1 MKYLALI
8 AILLITG
15 CSSSP
20 APSLKQYLLRAES
33 PVQFVS
39 QDSAQGIETTI
50 SLGKVAVAPYI
61 DGLGL
66 VLEKSGGQVHIARDH
81 QWAEPLRLSLRS
93 FLSNKISEKLGQ
105 PIRAYSYGKKYLS
118 RRIDIRID
126 ELHGTNNG
134 EAKLVAFW
142 AVIDPREQAVLSEN
156 SFYDTEALA
165 RDGYSA
171 LVLAEKALLSRLAS
185 SIAKTLEPETRQ

>member
-8 AILLITG
+8 TILLIAG
-15 CSSSP
+15 CSSNP
-20 APSLKQYLLRAES
+20 APSLKQYLLRAEA
-33 PVQFVS
+33 PVQFTS
-39 QDSAQGIETTI
+39 QDTRQGLVTTI

-66 VLEKSGGQVHIARDH
+66 VLEKGDGQVHIARDH

-93 FLSNKISEKLGQ
+93 FLSNKISEGFGQ
-105 PIRAYSYGKKYLS
+105 PIRAYSYGSKDLS
-118 RRIDIRID
+118 RRIDVRID

-142 AVIDPREQAVLSEN
+142 AVIDPGKQAVLSEN
-156 SFYDTEALA
+156 SFYDTEAID
-165 RDGYSA
+165 RDGYGA
-171 LVLAEKALLSRLAS
+171 LVFAEKVLLSRLAS
-185 SIAKTLEPETRQ
+185 SIAKTLQSEAGQ

>member
-1 MKYLALI
+1 MKYLT
-8 AILLITG
+8 LITILFIAG

-20 APSLKQYLLRAES
+20 TPSLEQYLLRAES
-33 PVQFVS
+33 PVQFTS
-39 QDSAQGIETTI
+39 QGSHQDLVTTI
-50 SLGKVAVAPYI
+50 SLGKVTVAPYI

-66 VLEKSGGQVHIARDH
+66 VLEKGDGQVHIARDH

-105 PIRAYSYGKKYLS
+105 PIRAYSYGKKDLS

>member
-8 AILLITG
+8 AILLAVG
-15 CSSSP
+15 CSSTP
-20 APSLKQYLLRAES
+20 APSLKQYLLRADS
-33 PVQFVS
+33 PVKHTS
-39 QDSAQGIETTI
+39 QGSQQVVTSI
-50 SLGKVAVAPYI
+50 SLGKVAVASYI

-66 VLEKSGGQVHIARDH
+66 VLEKADGQIHIARDH

-93 FLSNKISEKLGQ
+93 FLSNRISAELGQ
-105 PIRAYSYGKKYLS
+105 PVRAYGYGSKALS
-118 RRIDIRID
+118 KRIDIRID
-126 ELHGTNNG
+126 ELHGTKNG

-142 AVIDPREQAVLSEN
+142 VIIDPGKQKVLSEN

-171 LVLAEKALLSRLAS
+171 LVLAEKKLLSRLAS
-185 SIAKTLEPETRQ
+185 NIAKTLQLEADQ